1 VSESVLVQYRVDGES
16 ALKTDYASDVSES
29 GLVLNTSLP
38 TGTSVFVRMPV
49 HSVPEVVE
57 RVGRVEGQRGDRIYV
72 RFQAG
77 PEDDTETLTLAVQT
91 RDTLDIPTEDL
102 LYAQRNFD
110 DAADEEDDDEEAD
123 TLV

>member
-16 ALKTDYASDVSES
+16 TLKTEYASEVTES
-29 GLVLNTSLP
+29 GLVLSTSLP
-38 TGTSVFVRMPV
+38 AGTSIFVRMPV

-57 RVGRVEGQRGDRIYV
+57 RVGRVEGKRGNRTLV

-77 PEDDTETLTLAVQT
+77 PEEDTETLSLAVQT

-110 DAADEEDDDEEAD
+110 DADDEDDD